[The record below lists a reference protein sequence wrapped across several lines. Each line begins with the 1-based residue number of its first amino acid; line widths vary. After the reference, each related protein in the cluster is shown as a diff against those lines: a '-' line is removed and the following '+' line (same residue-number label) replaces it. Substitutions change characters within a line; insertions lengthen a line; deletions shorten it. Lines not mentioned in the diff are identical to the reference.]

1 MQIKVSRQNLARIAA
16 IYVVI
21 FIIGAGWY
29 TLYQSRHGAY
39 NERVTVAEGIVDRK
53 YITQNQTYFEINKY
67 PVSVDEKTYKTTKVG
82 EQVTL
87 GHEENKLSDLR
98 VFHAVISMAVTLLFA
113 LFMLICWLIWLFN
126 YSDSKTFIK
135 YLKG

>member
-16 IYVVI
+16 IYIII

-29 TLYQSRHGAY
+29 TFYQSKHGAY

-53 YITQNQTYFEINKY
+53 YIAQNQTYFEINKY
-67 PVSVDEKTYKTTKVG
+67 PVSVDEKTYKNIKIG

-87 GHEENKLSDLR
+87 GHDENKLSSFR
-98 VFHAVISMAVTLLFA
+98 VLHTVISMFVTILFS
-113 LFMLICWLIWLFN
+113 LFIFVCWLIWLFN
-126 YSDSKTFIK
+126 HSDSKTFIK